1 MAMQKSDE
9 LADVVGL
16 MYKQFEELDFGFYQV
31 LVSIYDTKNN
41 VIESWFQGFGDV
53 ELPQRNILPIIDHPF
68 SNDLLDKWKNGVESY
83 QHILEGEIKKAGMN
97 IFLLKLILSIFPRK

>member
-1 MAMQKSDE
+1 MGMQKSDE

-41 VIESWFQGFGDV
+41 VIEWWSRGFGDV
-53 ELPQRNILPIIDHPF
+53 DLPQRNMLPIIDHPF
-68 SNDLLDKWKNGVESY
+68 SNDLLDKWKNGVESLPT
-83 QHILEGEIKKAGMN
+83 HPG
-97 IFLLKLILSIFPRK
+97 R